1 MLFVPGILDKRVE
14 ARADA
19 EAGLEADLEL
29 DAYVGS
35 RMVKRF
41 RNR

>member
-1 MLFVPGILDKRVE
+1 MFVPGISA

>member
-1 MLFVPGILDKRVE
+1 MFVPGILDKRVE